1 MSDKPGTKI
10 RQAHTGKIIIYVLI
24 VLLGIFLVSLVL
36 MLTKEDPQEIYKKNA
51 NMRVQVLNGCGVNR
65 LAIKVTNI
73 LRKKG
78 FNVVEVR
85 DAGTQDH
92 EETVVMERSDENM
105 VNANYFAKQ
114 IGCQNIGKDI
124 DPALYIEITLI
135 IGQDYKKIF
144 ADVEKEF

>member
-1 MSDKPGTKI
+1 MSDKPSTKI

-36 MLTKEDPQEIYKKNA
+36 MLTKTDPQEIYKKNA
-51 NMRVQVLNGCGVNR
+51 NMRVEVLNGCGVNR

-78 FNVVEVR
+78 FNVVQV
-85 DAGTQDH
+85 GNTKKQDF

-114 IGCQNIGKDI
+114 IGCQNIDKDV

-135 IGQDYKKIF
+135 IGQDYKRIF
-144 ADVEKEF
+144 ADVEEEF

>member
-1 MSDKPGTKI
+1 MSDKPRTKI
-10 RQAHTGKIIIYVLI
+10 RQAHAGKIIIYVLI

-36 MLTKEDPQEIYKKNA
+36 MLTKADPQEIYKKNA
-51 NMRVQVLNGCGVNR
+51 NMRVEVLNGCGVNR

-78 FNVVEVR
+78 FNVVQV
-85 DAGTQDH
+85 GNTKNQDF
-92 EETVVMERSDENM
+92 EETVVMERSKENM
-105 VNANYFAKQ
+105 ANANYFAKQ
-114 IGCQNIGKDI
+114 IGCRNIDKDV

>member
-1 MSDKPGTKI
+1 MSDKPRNKI

-24 VLLGIFLVSLVL
+24 VLLGIFLVSLFL
-36 MLTKEDPQEIYKKNA
+36 MITKADPLEIYKKNA
-51 NMRVQVLNGCGVNR
+51 NMRVEVLNGCGVDR

-78 FNVVEVR
+78 FNVVQI
-85 DAGTQDH
+85 GNTKNQDF

-114 IGCQNIGKDI
+114 IGCRNIDKDV

-135 IGQDYKKIF
+135 IGQDYKEIF
-144 ADVEKEF
+144 PNVEKEF

>member
-1 MSDKPGTKI
+1 MADKPRTKI
-10 RQAHTGKIIIYVLI
+10 RQGHTGKIIIYVLI

-36 MLTKEDPQEIYKKNA
+36 MFTKADPQEIYKKNA
-51 NMRVQVLNGCGVNR
+51 NMRVEVLNGCGIDR

-73 LRKKG
+73 LRRKG
-78 FNVVEVR
+78 FNVVQV
-85 DAGTQDH
+85 GNTKNQDFR
-92 EETVVMERSDENM
+92 ETVVMERSNENM

-114 IGCQNIGKDI
+114 IGCRNIDKDV

-135 IGQDYKKIF
+135 VGQDYKKIF

>member
-1 MSDKPGTKI
+1 MSDKSRAKI

-24 VLLGIFLVSLVL
+24 VLLGIFLVSLVI
-36 MLTKEDPQEIYKKNA
+36 MLTKADPQEIYKKNA
-51 NMRVQVLNGCGVNR
+51 NMRVEVLNGCGVNR

-78 FNVVEVR
+78 FNVVQV
-85 DAGTQDH
+85 GNTKNQDFG
-92 EETVVMERSDENM
+92 ETVVMERSNENM

-114 IGCQNIGKDI
+114 IGCRNIDKDV

-144 ADVEKEF
+144 PDVEKEF